1 MRRPETTFLS
11 IGQKFPGDAFSM
23 NLIDMVIPT
32 NPAFSLNKSSH
43 VMPNFWLFATHPKV
57 VIHLHMA
64 CVGLRFVRK
73 DGPIGG
79 HRPGEIRWHVCHAC
93 SEGHACH
100 ARGTGVD
107 YPTWRSGRDKRVP
120 PRGGRDKRVP
130 RRRNSEGHACH
141 APRSLRVKP
150 IDKRIPNHL
159 EKRIVKLRTIDCKL
173 SILARTGRNDRS
185 SNCWQ
190 DTGNLTYFG
199 REMVSEGVIIS
210 CEPEESSCD

>member
-1 MRRPETTFLS
+1 
-11 IGQKFPGDAFSM
+11 
-23 NLIDMVIPT
+23 
-32 NPAFSLNKSSH
+32 
-43 VMPNFWLFATHPKV
+43 MPNFWLFATHPKV

-93 SEGHACH
+93 SEGL
-100 ARGTGVD
+100 ARPARRSEIDDVTL
-107 YPTWRSGRDKRVP
+107 RSGPDRRVP
-120 PRGGRDKRVP
+120 PRGDPTSGSLRGA
-130 RRRNSEGHACH
+130 EGHACH
-141 APRSLRVKP
+141 ARRSLHVKP

-190 DTGNLTYFG
+190 DTGNLLYFG
-199 REMVSEGVIIS
+199 PEMVSKGVIIS
-210 CEPEESSCD
+210 CELQESSCD